1 MTAPILPSS
10 PGPAPR
16 FVAWVRDAAGN
27 PAPLIRDSRTGKL
40 SDGRKHV
47 REIYDSRSA
56 PGGAPQPR
64 HLFMRDVA
72 VASEIRRLM
81 DSACPAASQILDAYE
96 SGALESYEAI
106 CDADERFVSEL
117 DAWRKGYL
125 KGRKRDAD
133 SLFLQLETVLSL
145 NKVIEVIYAT
155 PTIEDAFPVTV
166 GGTDLDSLR
175 TFVDEVSE
183 ELAQVGG
190 DISVSAA
197 PMSAINRGERFHRLV
212 RIFAGAKVTDQEIRR
227 FQEIQRANPNSGL
240 NFDLWQRR
248 LRGAALMVQRGVST
262 IEAFGKP
269 ANQIPGLFRSTG
281 DFAIPSENLVFAGAT
296 ATTNVDNVST
306 LVQNQQTAVGAQMDK
321 MADSLALAPESFLK
335 LSQQVYNSANASNV
349 TSMEMIMRLNPQIAS
364 VYQVRECKP
373 RSDEA
378 TALEAKGMDST
389 EAAINS
395 GGLRVSGT
403 QRNALVLYRK
413 DPMLCE
419 IVHGFS
425 LRTTV
430 YPPVVNETKALVE
443 QTTGGLVVHEPR
455 TMRIAY
461 EN

>member
-1 MTAPILPSS
+1 MTARILPSS
-10 PGPAPR
+10 PGSAPR
-16 FVAWVRDAAGN
+16 FVAWVRDAQGS
-27 PAPLIRDSRTGKL
+27 PLPLVRDSRTGKL
-40 SDGRKHV
+40 SDGRRHV
-47 REIYDSRSA
+47 REIIDNRSA
-56 PGGAPQPR
+56 PGGAQQPR
-64 HLFMRDVA
+64 HLFMRDVG
-72 VASEIRRLM
+72 VASEIRRQL
-81 DSACPAASQILDAYE
+81 DAVVPTAGAILDQYE
-96 SGALESYEAI
+96 AGELESYKAI
-106 CDADERFVSEL
+106 CDADERFVGEL
-117 DAWRKGYL
+117 DAWRRAYL

-155 PTIEDAFPVTV
+155 PTIEDAFPVTI
-166 GGTDLDSLR
+166 GSTELDSIR
-175 TFVDEVSE
+175 TFVDEVAE

-197 PMSAINRGERFHRLV
+197 PMAGLNRGERFHRLV
-212 RIFAGAKVTDQEIRR
+212 RIFAGARVTDQELKR

-248 LRGAALMVQRGVST
+248 LKGAALMVQRGVSM

-306 LVQNQQTAVGAQMDK
+306 LIQNQQTAVGAQMDK
-321 MADSLALAPESFLK
+321 MADSIALSPESFLK

-403 QRNALVLYRK
+403 QRNALVLYRR

-443 QTTGGLVVHEPR
+443 QSTGGLIVHEPR
-455 TMRIAY
+455 TVRIAY